1 MYLFMV
7 DYWLPFPSSEYGGLQ
22 CVVAENED
30 EVINLLLEE
39 VDDCYREE
47 YEYYKQRIKANVSKS
62 VRLKLDS
69 SIRIESGIV
78 KEFIT

>member
-22 CVVAENED
+22 CFVAENED
-30 EVINLLLEE
+30 DVINLLLAE
-39 VDDCYREE
+39 VDDCYKEQCE
-47 YEYYKQRIKANVSKS
+47 DYKQRIKANVSKS

>member
-39 VDDCYREE
+39 VDD
-47 YEYYKQRIKANVSKS
+47 YYKEGYENYEQLIKANVSKS
-62 VRLKLDS
+62 VRLKLNS

-78 KEFIT
+78 NEFLT